1 MEPDLCPPYWPR
13 LIWWLIHHPHGGP
26 GPIDKQLFNRL
37 DAQYAAVAVAG
48 LATHLSDKR
57 VGEDVGN
64 LVASLASDPMPAFGQ
79 LTAVA
84 R

>member
-13 LIWWLIHHPHGGP
+13 LVWWLIHHPHGDR

-64 LVASLASDPMPAFGQ
+64 LVAPLASDPMPGFGQ
-79 LTAVA
+79 LTAAA